1 MKLCNAAAN
10 SSSSIAAKHFVI
22 CRIFAVSMAAILA
35 GCAIVQPISP
45 LGKEAKTRLG
55 QLLYVTPKRSVIGD
69 IVIRNLPGGDY
80 DIEFSKG
87 GIPVMQLQM
96 RGSRMT
102 ATGLFARPGWTGD
115 VHHAPVPLRPWASLK
130 EIIPYFDSKET
141 HAQRPG
147 EWDATFQRTGNTLS
161 KAKIQFPRRQS
172 MTISLGP

>member
-1 MKLCNAAAN
+1 MKLCNAAATT
-10 SSSSIAAKHFVI
+10 STSIAVKHVVI
-22 CRIFAVSMAAILA
+22 CRILPVGIAVILA

-45 LGKEAKTRLG
+45 LGQEAKTRLG

-130 EIIPYFDSKET
+130 EILPYFDSKET

-161 KAKIQFPRRQS
+161 KAKIQFPRKQS

>member
-1 MKLCNAAAN
+1 MKLCNAAAS

-22 CRIFAVSMAAILA
+22 CRIFAVSIAAILA

-45 LGKEAKTRLG
+45 LGQEAKTHLG

-69 IVIRNLPGGDY
+69 VVIRNLPGGDY
-80 DIEFSKG
+80 DILFSKSDV
-87 GIPVMQLQM
+87 PVMQLQM

-102 ATGLFARPGWTGD
+102 ATGLLARPGWTGD
-115 VHHAPVPLRPWASLK
+115 VHHAPPALRPWASLK
-130 EIIPYFDSKET
+130 EILPYFDSKET

-147 EWDATFQRTGNTLS
+147 EWDATFQRTGSTLS

-172 MTISLGP
+172 MTISLGS

>member
-1 MKLCNAAAN
+1 MKFCNAAATT
-10 SSSSIAAKHFVI
+10 STSIAAKHIVM
-22 CRIFAVSMAAILA
+22 CRILAVSVVAILA

-45 LGKEAKTRLG
+45 LGGEAKTRLG

-69 IVIRNLPGGDY
+69 VVIRNLPGGDY

-130 EIIPYFDSKET
+130 EILPYFDSKET

>member
-1 MKLCNAAAN
+1 MKFCNAAAIT
-10 SSSSIAAKHFVI
+10 SISIAAKHIVM
-22 CRIFAVSMAAILA
+22 CRILAVSVVAILA

-45 LGKEAKTRLG
+45 LGGEAKTRLG

-69 IVIRNLPGGDY
+69 VVIRNLPGGDY

-130 EIIPYFDSKET
+130 EILPYFDSKET